1 MHLRVE
7 DYLKLNK
14 KEELMHASKK
24 LFVRSL
30 SILFI
35 FGSLNIIAQDN
46 EESVEEVVVT
56 GSYLKGSAVD
66 GASPVEIISSDT
78 IENLGATTIADIIR
92 NIAIDSG
99 SENNADSF
107 TSGSTQGT
115 SSVNLRG
122 LGLSSTLVLV
132 DGKRN
137 TVAAQTANDGSV
149 FVDTNSLPVNILD
162 RVEILKEGAASI
174 YGSDAV
180 AGVVNY
186 IFKEDFTGFEVNIS
200 SQETDVGSQEDNRM
214 SVLMGKDFGNTNL
227 MLSLSTLDRSP
238 LPGKAKP
245 EYAQLG
251 VSSFGSSFL
260 IYPPGPPSALT
271 PSQFYTTVDSGPY
284 AGTYAI
290 LEYVP
295 DANCAANNG
304 VPIPMGTSVVGLSA
318 GTLCG
323 FFFGDRFNYVNDED
337 HQQAYAAMTT
347 SLDNGV
353 EVKIDY
359 LSSTVD
365 VNDNPQSPSYP
376 ALSYL
381 TLPNIIM
388 PGASGS
394 PFSYPVLFRGRVLGS
409 ASPSKNAP
417 RANEN
422 DRLSISFDGTLD
434 NGFDWS
440 LSYTDSSQT
449 ASFFQPDTSTSRLAA
464 AVRGVGGP
472 GGDELWNLF
481 DPSSNSSALSE
492 YISSGEERTTD
503 ASLSVVDFVMTGSA
517 GNFDIAAGLQFKDE
531 SFKIRRNAES
541 VAQFNDNGDVIVQS
555 DLIFLGGGG
564 ENSASRNSSALFV
577 EASTDVNEKL
587 QLKAAAR
594 YESLESDNAFNP
606 KISARYQASDN
617 LVLRGSLSTSF
628 REPSLVQLASDLV
641 SLQGLQDF
649 DENGNPVGGT
659 AFIRVAVASNANL
672 TPEESDNMN
681 LGAIWT
687 PNDQTSLTVDYWAID
702 YTDVITIENAQGKI
716 LANPNGPDIKRSVGT
731 LVGVTTRYFNASKV
745 DASGVDI
752 EAKYNF
758 DTSFGEAS
766 LAVNHANIMKYEIPD
781 GSGGMTDVVGRF
793 NYNNFARS
801 MPENKTIISAQLNS
815 GSHQVA
821 AFYRMISDYETQR
834 PLDAL
839 ATARGFTQ
847 KIGEFN
853 TLDLRYNYNME
864 LGGNNVQL
872 SLGINNVMDEDA
884 PLVFDAT
891 NWAYDPKH
899 HDVRGKM
906 MYVGI
911 KLTR

>member
-1 MHLRVE
+1 MQ
-7 DYLKLNK
+7 N
-14 KEELMHASKK
+14 SKK
-24 LFVRSL
+24 LFIQSL
-30 SILFI
+30 SIFFI
-35 FGSLNIIAQDN
+35 FSSFNIIAQDN
-46 EESVEEVVVT
+46 EESIEEVVVT

-66 GASPVEIISSDT
+66 GASPVDIISRET
-78 IENLGATTIADIIR
+78 IENLGATTVADIIR
-92 NIAIDSG
+92 NMAIDSG

-107 TSGSTQGT
+107 TAGSTQGS

-122 LGLSSTLVLV
+122 LGLSSTLVLI

-149 FVDTNSLPVNILD
+149 FVDTNSIPINIIE
-162 RVEILKEGAASI
+162 RVEVLKEGAASV

-186 IFKEDFTGFEVNIS
+186 ILREDFTGVEVNV
-200 SQETDVGSQEDNRM
+200 SQQKTDVGNQEDNRM
-214 SVLMGKDFGNTNL
+214 SILMGKDFGDTNL
-227 MLSLSTLDRSP
+227 MLSLSTLNRSP
-238 LPGKAKP
+238 LPGTERP

-251 VSSFGSSFL
+251 ISSFGSSFL
-260 IYPPGPPSALT
+260 IYPPAPLSALS
-271 PSQFYTTVDSGPY
+271 PSQFFTSVASGPY

-295 DANCAANNG
+295 DANCVANKG
-304 VPIPMGTSVVGLSA
+304 ILIPMGTSAIGQSA

-323 FFFGDRFNYVNDED
+323 FFFGDRFNFVNDED
-337 HQQAYAAMTT
+337 HSQSYVSMTT
-347 SLDNGV
+347 KLENDMNL
-353 EVKIDY
+353 KIDY

-381 TLPNIIM
+381 TLPNIIL
-388 PGASGS
+388 PGTSGS

-422 DRLSISFDGTLD
+422 ERLSVSLNGSLD
-434 NGFDWS
+434 NGFDWT

-449 ASFFQPDTSTSRLAA
+449 ASFFQPDTSTSRLRD

-472 GGDELWNLF
+472 GGNELWNLF
-481 DPSSNSSALSE
+481 DPSANSAALSE

-503 ASLSVVDFVMTGSA
+503 ASLSVIDLVLTGTV
-517 GNFDIAAGLQFKDE
+517 GIFDIATGLQLKDE
-531 SFKIRRNAES
+531 SFKIERNDAS
-541 VAQFNDNGDVIVQS
+541 VAQFNANGDVIVQS

-564 ENSASRNSSALFV
+564 ENNASRDSSAIFI
-577 EASTDVNEKL
+577 EASTDASEKL
-587 QLKAAAR
+587 EVNIAAR
-594 YESLESDNAFNP
+594 YERLDSDNAFNP
-606 KISARYQASDN
+606 KISARYQASEN
-617 LVLRGSLSTSF
+617 FVLRGSLSTSF

-649 DENGNPVGGT
+649 DESGNPVGGT
-659 AFIRVAVASNANL
+659 AFIRVAVASNPNL

-681 LGAIWT
+681 FGAIWT

-702 YTDVITIENAQGKI
+702 YKDVITIENAQGKI

-731 LVGVTTRYFNASKV
+731 LVGVTTRYFNAAKV
-745 DASGVDI
+745 DASGVDL
-752 EAKYNF
+752 EAKYNM
-758 DTSFGEAS
+758 DTSFGNATF
-766 LAVNHANIMKYEIPD
+766 AVNHANIMKYEIPN

-815 GSHQVA
+815 GNHQLA

-834 PLDAL
+834 PLDAI
-839 ATARGFTQ
+839 ATSRGFKQ
-847 KIGEFN
+847 EIGEFN
-853 TLDLRYNYNME
+853 TLDLRYNYSFE
-864 LGGNNVQL
+864 LNESNVQL
-872 SLGINNVMDEDA
+872 SFGINNVTDEDA

-906 MYVGI
+906 MYFGI
-911 KLTR
+911 KLSK

>member
-1 MHLRVE
+1 MQ
-7 DYLKLNK
+7 N
-14 KEELMHASKK
+14 SKK
-24 LFVRSL
+24 LFIQSL
-30 SILFI
+30 SIFFI
-35 FGSLNIIAQDN
+35 FSSFNIIAQDN
-46 EESVEEVVVT
+46 EESIEEVVVT

-66 GASPVEIISSDT
+66 GASPVDIISRET
-78 IENLGATTIADIIR
+78 IENLGATTVADIIR
-92 NIAIDSG
+92 NMAIDSG

-107 TSGSTQGT
+107 TAGSTQGS

-122 LGLSSTLVLV
+122 LGLSSTLVLI

-149 FVDTNSLPVNILD
+149 FVDTNSIPINIIE
-162 RVEILKEGAASI
+162 RVEVLKEGAASV

-186 IFKEDFTGFEVNIS
+186 ILREDFTGVEVNV
-200 SQETDVGSQEDNRM
+200 SQQKTDVGNQEDNRM
-214 SVLMGKDFGNTNL
+214 SILMGKDFGDTNL
-227 MLSLSTLDRSP
+227 MLSLSTLNRSP
-238 LPGKAKP
+238 LPGTERP

-251 VSSFGSSFL
+251 ISSFGSSFL
-260 IYPPGPPSALT
+260 IYPPAPLSALS
-271 PSQFYTTVDSGPY
+271 PSQFFTTVASGPY

-295 DANCAANNG
+295 DANCVANKG
-304 VPIPMGTSVVGLSA
+304 ILIPMGTSAIGQSA

-323 FFFGDRFNYVNDED
+323 FFFGDRFNFVNDED
-337 HQQAYAAMTT
+337 HSQSYVSMTT
-347 SLDNGV
+347 KLENDMNL
-353 EVKIDY
+353 KIDY

-381 TLPNIIM
+381 TLPNIIL
-388 PGASGS
+388 PGTSGS

-422 DRLSISFDGTLD
+422 ERLSVSLNGSLD
-434 NGFDWS
+434 NGFDWT

-449 ASFFQPDTSTSRLAA
+449 ASFFQPDTSTSRLRD
-464 AVRGVGGP
+464 AVRGIGGP
-472 GGDELWNLF
+472 GGNELWNLF
-481 DPSSNSSALSE
+481 DPSANSAALSE

-503 ASLSVVDFVMTGSA
+503 ASLSVIDLVLTGTV
-517 GNFDIAAGLQFKDE
+517 GRFDIATGLQLKDE
-531 SFKIRRNAES
+531 SFKIERNDAS
-541 VAQFNDNGDVIVQS
+541 VAQFNANGDVIVQS

-564 ENSASRNSSALFV
+564 ENNASRDSSAIFI
-577 EASTDVNEKL
+577 EASTDASEKL
-587 QLKAAAR
+587 EVNIAAR
-594 YESLESDNAFNP
+594 YERLDSDNAFNP
-606 KISARYQASDN
+606 KISARYQASEN
-617 LVLRGSLSTSF
+617 FVLRGSLSTSF

-649 DENGNPVGGT
+649 DESGNPVGGT
-659 AFIRVAVASNANL
+659 AFIRVAVASNPNL

-681 LGAIWT
+681 FGAIWT

-702 YTDVITIENAQGKI
+702 YKDVITIENAQGKI

-731 LVGVTTRYFNASKV
+731 LVGVTTRYFNAAKV
-745 DASGVDI
+745 DASGVDL
-752 EAKYNF
+752 EAKYNM
-758 DTSFGEAS
+758 DTSFGNATF
-766 LAVNHANIMKYEIPD
+766 AVNHANIMKYEIPN

-815 GSHQVA
+815 GNHQLA

-834 PLDAL
+834 PLDAI
-839 ATARGFTQ
+839 ATSRGFKQ
-847 KIGEFN
+847 EIGEFN
-853 TLDLRYNYNME
+853 TLDLRYNYSFE
-864 LGGNNVQL
+864 LNESNVQL
-872 SLGINNVMDEDA
+872 SFGINNVTDEDA

-906 MYVGI
+906 MYFGI
-911 KLTR
+911 KLSK

>member
-1 MHLRVE
+1 MQ
-7 DYLKLNK
+7 N
-14 KEELMHASKK
+14 SKK
-24 LFVRSL
+24 LFIQSL
-30 SILFI
+30 SIFFI
-35 FGSLNIIAQDN
+35 FSSFNIIAQDN
-46 EESVEEVVVT
+46 EESIEEVVVT

-66 GASPVEIISSDT
+66 GASPVDIISRET
-78 IENLGATTIADIIR
+78 IENLGATTVADIIR
-92 NIAIDSG
+92 NMAIDSG

-107 TSGSTQGT
+107 TAGSTQGS

-122 LGLSSTLVLV
+122 LGLSSTLVLI

-149 FVDTNSLPVNILD
+149 FVDTNSIPINIIE
-162 RVEILKEGAASI
+162 RVEVLKEGAASV

-186 IFKEDFTGFEVNIS
+186 ILREDFTGVEVNV
-200 SQETDVGSQEDNRM
+200 SQQKTDVGNQEDNRM
-214 SVLMGKDFGNTNL
+214 SILMGKDFGDTNL
-227 MLSLSTLDRSP
+227 MLSLSALNRSP
-238 LPGKAKP
+238 LPGTERP

-251 VSSFGSSFL
+251 ISSFGSSFL
-260 IYPPGPPSALT
+260 IYPPAPLSALS
-271 PSQFYTTVDSGPY
+271 PSQFFTTVASGPY

-295 DANCAANNG
+295 DANCVANKG
-304 VPIPMGTSVVGLSA
+304 ILIPMGTSAIGQSA

-323 FFFGDRFNYVNDED
+323 FFFGDRFNFVNDED
-337 HQQAYAAMTT
+337 HSQSYVSMTT
-347 SLDNGV
+347 KLENDMNL
-353 EVKIDY
+353 KIDY

-381 TLPNIIM
+381 TLPNIIL
-388 PGASGS
+388 PGTSGS

-422 DRLSISFDGTLD
+422 ERFSVSLNGSLD
-434 NGFDWS
+434 NGFEWT
-440 LSYTDSSQT
+440 LSFTDSSQT
-449 ASFFQPDTSTSRLAA
+449 ASFFQPDTSTSRLRD
-464 AVRGVGGP
+464 AVRGIGGP
-472 GGDELWNLF
+472 GGNELWNLF
-481 DPSSNSSALSE
+481 DPSANSAALSE

-503 ASLSVVDFVMTGSA
+503 ASLSVIDLVLTGTV
-517 GNFDIAAGLQFKDE
+517 GIFDIATGLQLKDE
-531 SFKIRRNAES
+531 SFKIERNDAS
-541 VAQFNDNGDVIVQS
+541 VAQFNANGDVIVQS

-564 ENSASRNSSALFV
+564 ENNASRDSSAIFI
-577 EASTDVNEKL
+577 EASTDASEKL
-587 QLKAAAR
+587 EVNIAAR
-594 YESLESDNAFNP
+594 YEKLDSDNAFNP
-606 KISARYQASDN
+606 KISARYQASEN
-617 LVLRGSLSTSF
+617 FVLRGSLSTSF

-649 DENGNPVGGT
+649 DESGNPVGGT
-659 AFIRVAVASNANL
+659 AFIRVAVASNPNL

-681 LGAIWT
+681 FGAIWT

-702 YTDVITIENAQGKI
+702 YKDVITIENAQGKI

-731 LVGVTTRYFNASKV
+731 LVGVTTRYFNAAKV
-745 DASGVDI
+745 DASGVDL
-752 EAKYNF
+752 EAKYNM
-758 DTSFGEAS
+758 DTSFGNATF
-766 LAVNHANIMKYEIPD
+766 AINHANIMKYEIPN

-815 GSHQVA
+815 GNHQLA

-834 PLDAL
+834 PLDAI
-839 ATARGFTQ
+839 ATSRGFKQ
-847 KIGEFN
+847 EIGEFN
-853 TLDLRYNYNME
+853 TLDLRYNYSFE
-864 LGGNNVQL
+864 LNESNVQL
-872 SLGINNVMDEDA
+872 SFGINNVTDEDA

-906 MYVGI
+906 MYFGI
-911 KLTR
+911 KLSR

>member
-1 MHLRVE
+1 MQ
-7 DYLKLNK
+7 N
-14 KEELMHASKK
+14 SKK
-24 LFVRSL
+24 LFIQSL
-30 SILFI
+30 SIFFI
-35 FGSLNIIAQDN
+35 FSSFHIIAQDN
-46 EESVEEVVVT
+46 EESIEEVVVT

-66 GASPVEIISSDT
+66 GASPVDIISRET
-78 IENLGATTIADIIR
+78 IENLGATTVADIIR
-92 NIAIDSG
+92 NMAIDSG

-107 TSGSTQGT
+107 TAGSTQGS

-122 LGLSSTLVLV
+122 LGLSSTLVLI

-149 FVDTNSLPVNILD
+149 FVDTNSIPINIIE
-162 RVEILKEGAASI
+162 RVEVLKEGAASV

-186 IFKEDFTGFEVNIS
+186 ILREDFTGVEVNV
-200 SQETDVGSQEDNRM
+200 SQQKTDVGNQEDNRM
-214 SVLMGKDFGNTNL
+214 SILMGKDFGDTNL
-227 MLSLSTLDRSP
+227 MLSLSTLNRSP
-238 LPGKAKP
+238 LPGTERP

-251 VSSFGSSFL
+251 ISSFGSSFL
-260 IYPPGPPSALT
+260 IYPPAPLSALS
-271 PSQFYTTVDSGPY
+271 PSQFFTSVASGPY

-295 DANCAANNG
+295 DANCVANKG
-304 VPIPMGTSVVGLSA
+304 ILIPMGTSAIGQSA

-323 FFFGDRFNYVNDED
+323 FFFGDRFNFVNDED
-337 HQQAYAAMTT
+337 HSQSYVSMTT
-347 SLDNGV
+347 KLENDMNL
-353 EVKIDY
+353 KIDY

-381 TLPNIIM
+381 TLPNIIL
-388 PGASGS
+388 PGTSGS

-422 DRLSISFDGTLD
+422 ERLSVSLNGSLD
-434 NGFDWS
+434 NGFDWT

-449 ASFFQPDTSTSRLAA
+449 ASFFQPDTSTSRLRD
-464 AVRGVGGP
+464 AVRGIGGP
-472 GGDELWNLF
+472 GGNELWNLF
-481 DPSSNSSALSE
+481 DPSANSAALSE

-503 ASLSVVDFVMTGSA
+503 ASLSVIDLVLTGTV
-517 GNFDIAAGLQFKDE
+517 GIFDIATGLQLKDE
-531 SFKIRRNAES
+531 SFKIERNDAS
-541 VAQFNDNGDVIVQS
+541 VAQFNANGDVIVQS

-564 ENSASRNSSALFV
+564 ENNASRDSSAIFI
-577 EASTDVNEKL
+577 EASTDASEKL
-587 QLKAAAR
+587 EVNIAAR
-594 YESLESDNAFNP
+594 YERLDSDNAFNP
-606 KISARYQASDN
+606 KISARYQASEN
-617 LVLRGSLSTSF
+617 FVLRGSLSTSF

-649 DENGNPVGGT
+649 DESGNPVGGT
-659 AFIRVAVASNANL
+659 AFIRVAVASNPNL

-681 LGAIWT
+681 FGAIWT

-702 YTDVITIENAQGKI
+702 YKDVITIENAQGKI

-731 LVGVTTRYFNASKV
+731 LVGVTTRYFNAAKV
-745 DASGVDI
+745 DASGVDL
-752 EAKYNF
+752 EAKYNM
-758 DTSFGEAS
+758 DTSFGNATF
-766 LAVNHANIMKYEIPD
+766 AVNHANIMKYEIPN

-815 GSHQVA
+815 GNHQLA

-834 PLDAL
+834 PLDAI
-839 ATARGFTQ
+839 ATSRGFKQ
-847 KIGEFN
+847 EIGEFN
-853 TLDLRYNYNME
+853 TLDLRYNYSFE
-864 LGGNNVQL
+864 LNESNVQL
-872 SLGINNVMDEDA
+872 SFGINNVTDEDA

-906 MYVGI
+906 MYFGI
-911 KLTR
+911 KLSK

>member
-1 MHLRVE
+1 M
-7 DYLKLNK
+7 
-14 KEELMHASKK
+14 
-24 LFVRSL
+24 
-30 SILFI
+30 
-35 FGSLNIIAQDN
+35 
-46 EESVEEVVVT
+46 
-56 GSYLKGSAVD
+56 
-66 GASPVEIISSDT
+66 
-78 IENLGATTIADIIR
+78 
-92 NIAIDSG
+92 
-99 SENNADSF
+99 
-107 TSGSTQGT
+107 
-115 SSVNLRG
+115 
-122 LGLSSTLVLV
+122 SSTLVLI

-149 FVDTNSLPVNILD
+149 FVDTNSIPINIIE
-162 RVEILKEGAASI
+162 RVEVLKEGAASV

-186 IFKEDFTGFEVNIS
+186 ILREDFTGVEVNV
-200 SQETDVGSQEDNRM
+200 SQQKTDVGNQEDNRM
-214 SVLMGKDFGNTNL
+214 SILMGKDFGDTNL
-227 MLSLSTLDRSP
+227 MLSLSTLNRSP
-238 LPGKAKP
+238 LPGTERP

-251 VSSFGSSFL
+251 ISSFGSSFL
-260 IYPPGPPSALT
+260 IYPPAPLSALS
-271 PSQFYTTVDSGPY
+271 PSQFFTSVASGPY

-295 DANCAANNG
+295 DANCVANKG
-304 VPIPMGTSVVGLSA
+304 ILIPMGTSAIGQSA

-323 FFFGDRFNYVNDED
+323 FFFGDRFNFVNDED
-337 HQQAYAAMTT
+337 HSQSYVSMTT
-347 SLDNGV
+347 KLENDMNL
-353 EVKIDY
+353 KIDY

-381 TLPNIIM
+381 TLPNIIL
-388 PGASGS
+388 PGTSGS

-422 DRLSISFDGTLD
+422 ERLSVSLNGSLD
-434 NGFDWS
+434 NGFDWT

-449 ASFFQPDTSTSRLAA
+449 ASFFQPDTSTSRLRD
-464 AVRGVGGP
+464 AVRGIGGP
-472 GGDELWNLF
+472 GGNELWNLF
-481 DPSSNSSALSE
+481 DPSANSAALSE

-503 ASLSVVDFVMTGSA
+503 ASLSVIDLVLTGTV
-517 GNFDIAAGLQFKDE
+517 GIFDIATGLQLKDE
-531 SFKIRRNAES
+531 SFKIERNDAS
-541 VAQFNDNGDVIVQS
+541 VAQFNANGDVIVQS

-564 ENSASRNSSALFV
+564 ENNASRDSSAIFI
-577 EASTDVNEKL
+577 EASTDASEKL
-587 QLKAAAR
+587 EVNIAAR
-594 YESLESDNAFNP
+594 YERLDSDNAFNP
-606 KISARYQASDN
+606 KISARYQASEN
-617 LVLRGSLSTSF
+617 FVLRGSLSTSF

-649 DENGNPVGGT
+649 DESGNPVGGT
-659 AFIRVAVASNANL
+659 AFIRVAVASNPNL

-681 LGAIWT
+681 FGAIWT

-702 YTDVITIENAQGKI
+702 YKDVITIENAQGKI

-731 LVGVTTRYFNASKV
+731 LVGVTTRYFNAAKV
-745 DASGVDI
+745 DASGVDL
-752 EAKYNF
+752 EAKYNM
-758 DTSFGEAS
+758 DTSFGNATF
-766 LAVNHANIMKYEIPD
+766 AVNHANIMKYEIPN

-815 GSHQVA
+815 GNHQLA

-834 PLDAL
+834 PLDAI
-839 ATARGFTQ
+839 ATSRGFKQ
-847 KIGEFN
+847 EIGEFN
-853 TLDLRYNYNME
+853 TLDLRYNYSFE
-864 LGGNNVQL
+864 LNESNVQL
-872 SLGINNVMDEDA
+872 SFGINNVTDEDA

-906 MYVGI
+906 MYFGI
-911 KLTR
+911 KLSR

>member
-1 MHLRVE
+1 M
-7 DYLKLNK
+7 
-14 KEELMHASKK
+14 
-24 LFVRSL
+24 
-30 SILFI
+30 
-35 FGSLNIIAQDN
+35 
-46 EESVEEVVVT
+46 
-56 GSYLKGSAVD
+56 
-66 GASPVEIISSDT
+66 
-78 IENLGATTIADIIR
+78 
-92 NIAIDSG
+92 AIDSG

-107 TSGSTQGT
+107 TAGSTQGS

-122 LGLSSTLVLV
+122 LGLSSTLVLI

-149 FVDTNSLPVNILD
+149 FVDTNSIPINIIE
-162 RVEILKEGAASI
+162 RVEVLKEGAASV

-186 IFKEDFTGFEVNIS
+186 ILREDFTGVEVNV
-200 SQETDVGSQEDNRM
+200 SQQKTDVGNQEDNRM
-214 SVLMGKDFGNTNL
+214 SILMGKDFGDTNL
-227 MLSLSTLDRSP
+227 MLSLSTLNRSP
-238 LPGKAKP
+238 LPGTERP

-251 VSSFGSSFL
+251 ISSFGSSFL
-260 IYPPGPPSALT
+260 IYPPAPLSALS
-271 PSQFYTTVDSGPY
+271 PSQFFTTVASGPY

-295 DANCAANNG
+295 DANCVANKG
-304 VPIPMGTSVVGLSA
+304 ILIPMGTSAIGQSA

-323 FFFGDRFNYVNDED
+323 FFFGDRFNFVNDED
-337 HQQAYAAMTT
+337 HSQSYVSMTT
-347 SLDNGV
+347 KLENDMNL
-353 EVKIDY
+353 KIDY

-381 TLPNIIM
+381 TLPNIIL
-388 PGASGS
+388 PGTSGS

-422 DRLSISFDGTLD
+422 ERLSVSLNGSLD
-434 NGFDWS
+434 NGFDWT

-449 ASFFQPDTSTSRLAA
+449 ASFFQPDTSTSRLRD

-472 GGDELWNLF
+472 GGNELWNLF
-481 DPSSNSSALSE
+481 DPSANSAALSE

-503 ASLSVVDFVMTGSA
+503 ASLSVIDLVLTGTV
-517 GNFDIAAGLQFKDE
+517 GIFDIATGLQLKDE
-531 SFKIRRNAES
+531 SFKIERNDAS
-541 VAQFNDNGDVIVQS
+541 VAQFNANGDVIVQS

-564 ENSASRNSSALFV
+564 ENNASRDSSAIFI
-577 EASTDVNEKL
+577 EASTDASEKL
-587 QLKAAAR
+587 EVNIAAR
-594 YESLESDNAFNP
+594 YERLDSDNAFNP
-606 KISARYQASDN
+606 KISARYQASEN
-617 LVLRGSLSTSF
+617 FVLRGSLSTSF

-649 DENGNPVGGT
+649 DESGNPVGGT
-659 AFIRVAVASNANL
+659 AFIRVAVASNPNL

-681 LGAIWT
+681 FGAIWT

-702 YTDVITIENAQGKI
+702 YKDVITIENAQGKI

-731 LVGVTTRYFNASKV
+731 LVGVTTRYFNAAKV
-745 DASGVDI
+745 DASGVDL
-752 EAKYNF
+752 EAKYNM
-758 DTSFGEAS
+758 DTSFGNATF
-766 LAVNHANIMKYEIPD
+766 AVNHANIMKYEIPN

-815 GSHQVA
+815 GNHQLA

-834 PLDAL
+834 PLDAI
-839 ATARGFTQ
+839 ATSRGFKQ
-847 KIGEFN
+847 EIGEFN
-853 TLDLRYNYNME
+853 TLDLRYNYSFE
-864 LGGNNVQL
+864 LNESNVQL
-872 SLGINNVMDEDA
+872 SFGINNVTDEDA

-906 MYVGI
+906 MYFGI
-911 KLTR
+911 KLSR

>member
-1 MHLRVE
+1 MQ
-7 DYLKLNK
+7 D
-14 KEELMHASKK
+14 SKK
-24 LFVRSL
+24 LFIQSL
-30 SILFI
+30 SIFFI
-35 FGSLNIIAQDN
+35 FSSFNIIAQDN
-46 EESVEEVVVT
+46 EESIEEVVVT

-66 GASPVEIISSDT
+66 GASPVDIISRET
-78 IENLGATTIADIIR
+78 IENLGATTVADIIR
-92 NIAIDSG
+92 NMAIDSG

-107 TSGSTQGT
+107 TAGSTQGS

-122 LGLSSTLVLV
+122 LGLSSTLVLI

-149 FVDTNSLPVNILD
+149 FVDTNSIPINIIE
-162 RVEILKEGAASI
+162 RVEVLKEGAASV

-186 IFKEDFTGFEVNIS
+186 ILREDFTGVEVNV
-200 SQETDVGSQEDNRM
+200 SQQKTDVGNQEDNRM
-214 SVLMGKDFGNTNL
+214 SILMGKDFGDTNL
-227 MLSLSTLDRSP
+227 MLSLSTLNRSP
-238 LPGKAKP
+238 LPGTERP

-251 VSSFGSSFL
+251 ISSFGSSFL
-260 IYPPGPPSALT
+260 IYPPAPLSALS
-271 PSQFYTTVDSGPY
+271 PSQFFTTVASGPY

-295 DANCAANNG
+295 DANCVANKG
-304 VPIPMGTSVVGLSA
+304 ILIPMGTSAIGQSA

-323 FFFGDRFNYVNDED
+323 FFFGDRFNFVNDED
-337 HQQAYAAMTT
+337 HSQSYVSMTT
-347 SLDNGV
+347 KLENDMNL
-353 EVKIDY
+353 KIDY

-381 TLPNIIM
+381 TLPNIIL
-388 PGASGS
+388 PGTSGS

-422 DRLSISFDGTLD
+422 ERLSVSLNGSLD
-434 NGFDWS
+434 NGFDWT

-449 ASFFQPDTSTSRLAA
+449 ASFFQPDTSTSRLRD

-472 GGDELWNLF
+472 GGNELWNLF
-481 DPSSNSSALSE
+481 DPSANSAALSE

-503 ASLSVVDFVMTGSA
+503 ASLSVIDLVLTGTV
-517 GNFDIAAGLQFKDE
+517 GIFDIATGLQLKDE
-531 SFKIRRNAES
+531 SFKIERNDAS
-541 VAQFNDNGDVIVQS
+541 VAQFNANGDVIVQS

-564 ENSASRNSSALFV
+564 ENNASRDSSAIFI
-577 EASTDVNEKL
+577 EASTDASEKL
-587 QLKAAAR
+587 EVNIAAR
-594 YESLESDNAFNP
+594 YERLDSDNAFNP
-606 KISARYQASDN
+606 KISARYQASEN
-617 LVLRGSLSTSF
+617 FVLRGSLSTSF

-649 DENGNPVGGT
+649 DESGNPVGGT
-659 AFIRVAVASNANL
+659 AFIRVAVASNPNL

-681 LGAIWT
+681 FGAIWT

-702 YTDVITIENAQGKI
+702 YKDVITIENAQGKI

-731 LVGVTTRYFNASKV
+731 LVGVTTRYFNAAKV
-745 DASGVDI
+745 DASGVDL
-752 EAKYNF
+752 EAKYNM
-758 DTSFGEAS
+758 DTSFGNATF
-766 LAVNHANIMKYEIPD
+766 AVNHANIMKYEIPN

-815 GSHQVA
+815 GNHQLA

-834 PLDAL
+834 PLDAI
-839 ATARGFTQ
+839 ATSRGFKQ
-847 KIGEFN
+847 EIGEFN
-853 TLDLRYNYNME
+853 TLDLRYNYSFE
-864 LGGNNVQL
+864 LNESNVQL
-872 SLGINNVMDEDA
+872 SFGINNVTDEDA

-906 MYVGI
+906 MYFGI
-911 KLTR
+911 KLSK

>member
-1 MHLRVE
+1 MQ
-7 DYLKLNK
+7 N
-14 KEELMHASKK
+14 SKK
-24 LFVRSL
+24 LFIQSL
-30 SILFI
+30 SIFFI
-35 FGSLNIIAQDN
+35 FSSFNIIAQDN
-46 EESVEEVVVT
+46 EESIEEVVVT

-66 GASPVEIISSDT
+66 GASPVDIISRET
-78 IENLGATTIADIIR
+78 IENLGATTVADIIR
-92 NIAIDSG
+92 NMAIDSG

-107 TSGSTQGT
+107 TAGSTQGS

-122 LGLSSTLVLV
+122 LGLSSTLVLI

-149 FVDTNSLPVNILD
+149 FVDTNSIPINIIE
-162 RVEILKEGAASI
+162 RVEVLKEGAASV

-186 IFKEDFTGFEVNIS
+186 ILREDFTGVEVNV
-200 SQETDVGSQEDNRM
+200 SQQKTDVGNQEDNRM
-214 SVLMGKDFGNTNL
+214 SILMGKDFGDTNL
-227 MLSLSTLDRSP
+227 MLSLSTLNRSP
-238 LPGKAKP
+238 LPGTERP

-251 VSSFGSSFL
+251 ISSFGSSFL
-260 IYPPGPPSALT
+260 IYPPAPLSALS
-271 PSQFYTTVDSGPY
+271 PSQFFTTVASGPY

-295 DANCAANNG
+295 DANCVANKG
-304 VPIPMGTSVVGLSA
+304 ILIPMGTSAIGQSA

-323 FFFGDRFNYVNDED
+323 FFFGDRFNFVNDED
-337 HQQAYAAMTT
+337 HSQSYVSMTT
-347 SLDNGV
+347 KLENDMNL
-353 EVKIDY
+353 KIDY

-381 TLPNIIM
+381 TLPNIIL
-388 PGASGS
+388 PGTSGS

-422 DRLSISFDGTLD
+422 ERLSVSLNGSLD
-434 NGFDWS
+434 NGFDWT

-449 ASFFQPDTSTSRLAA
+449 ASFFQPDTSTSRLRD

-472 GGDELWNLF
+472 GGNELWNLF
-481 DPSSNSSALSE
+481 DPSANSAALSE

-503 ASLSVVDFVMTGSA
+503 ASLSVIDLVLTGTV
-517 GNFDIAAGLQFKDE
+517 GRFDIATGLQLKDE
-531 SFKIRRNAES
+531 SFKIERNDAS
-541 VAQFNDNGDVIVQS
+541 VAQFNANGDVIVQS

-564 ENSASRNSSALFV
+564 ENNASRDSSAIFI
-577 EASTDVNEKL
+577 EASTDASEKL
-587 QLKAAAR
+587 EVNIAAR
-594 YESLESDNAFNP
+594 YERLDSDNAFNP
-606 KISARYQASDN
+606 KISARYQASEN
-617 LVLRGSLSTSF
+617 FVLRGSLSTSF

-649 DENGNPVGGT
+649 DESGNPVGGT
-659 AFIRVAVASNANL
+659 AFIRVAVASNPNL

-681 LGAIWT
+681 FGAIWT

-702 YTDVITIENAQGKI
+702 YKDVITIENAQGKI

-731 LVGVTTRYFNASKV
+731 LVGVTTRYFNAAKV
-745 DASGVDI
+745 DASGVDL
-752 EAKYNF
+752 EAKYNM
-758 DTSFGEAS
+758 DTSFGNATF
-766 LAVNHANIMKYEIPD
+766 AVNHANIMKYEIPN

-815 GSHQVA
+815 GNHQLA

-834 PLDAL
+834 PLDAI
-839 ATARGFTQ
+839 ATSRGFKQ
-847 KIGEFN
+847 EIGEFN
-853 TLDLRYNYNME
+853 TLDLRYNYSFE
-864 LGGNNVQL
+864 LNESNVQL
-872 SLGINNVMDEDA
+872 SFGINNVTDEDA

-906 MYVGI
+906 MYFGI
-911 KLTR
+911 KLSK

>member
-1 MHLRVE
+1 MQ
-7 DYLKLNK
+7 N
-14 KEELMHASKK
+14 SKK
-24 LFVRSL
+24 LFIQSL
-30 SILFI
+30 SIFFI
-35 FGSLNIIAQDN
+35 FSSFNIIAQDN
-46 EESVEEVVVT
+46 EESIEEVVVT

-66 GASPVEIISSDT
+66 GASPVDIISRET
-78 IENLGATTIADIIR
+78 IENLGATTVADIIR
-92 NIAIDSG
+92 NMAIDSG

-107 TSGSTQGT
+107 TAGSTQGS

-122 LGLSSTLVLV
+122 LGLSSTLVLI

-149 FVDTNSLPVNILD
+149 FVDTNSIPINIIE
-162 RVEILKEGAASI
+162 RVEVLKEGAASV

-186 IFKEDFTGFEVNIS
+186 ILREDFTGVEVNV
-200 SQETDVGSQEDNRM
+200 SQQKTDVGNQEDNRM
-214 SVLMGKDFGNTNL
+214 SILMGKDFGDTNL
-227 MLSLSTLDRSP
+227 MLSLSTLNRSP
-238 LPGKAKP
+238 LPGTERP

-251 VSSFGSSFL
+251 ISSFGSSFL
-260 IYPPGPPSALT
+260 IYPPAPLSALS
-271 PSQFYTTVDSGPY
+271 PSQFFTTVASGPY

-295 DANCAANNG
+295 DANCVANKG
-304 VPIPMGTSVVGLSA
+304 ILIPMGTSAIGQSA

-323 FFFGDRFNYVNDED
+323 FFFGDRFNFVNDED
-337 HQQAYAAMTT
+337 HSQSYVSMTT
-347 SLDNGV
+347 KLENDMNL
-353 EVKIDY
+353 KIDY

-381 TLPNIIM
+381 TLPNIIL
-388 PGASGS
+388 PGTSGS

-422 DRLSISFDGTLD
+422 ERLSVSLNGSLD
-434 NGFDWS
+434 NGFDWT

-449 ASFFQPDTSTSRLAA
+449 ASFFQPDTSTSRLRD
-464 AVRGVGGP
+464 AVRGIGGP
-472 GGDELWNLF
+472 GGNELWNLF
-481 DPSSNSSALSE
+481 DPSANSAALSE

-503 ASLSVVDFVMTGSA
+503 ASLSVIDLVLTGTV
-517 GNFDIAAGLQFKDE
+517 GIFDIATGLQLKDE
-531 SFKIRRNAES
+531 SFKIERNDAS
-541 VAQFNDNGDVIVQS
+541 VAQFNANGDVIVQS

-564 ENSASRNSSALFV
+564 ENNASRDSSAIFI
-577 EASTDVNEKL
+577 EASTDASEKL
-587 QLKAAAR
+587 EVNIAAR
-594 YESLESDNAFNP
+594 YERLDSDNAFNP
-606 KISARYQASDN
+606 KISARYQASEN
-617 LVLRGSLSTSF
+617 FVLRGSLSTSF

-649 DENGNPVGGT
+649 DESGNPVGGT
-659 AFIRVAVASNANL
+659 AFIRVAVASNPNL

-681 LGAIWT
+681 FGAIWT

-702 YTDVITIENAQGKI
+702 YKDVITIENAQGKI

-731 LVGVTTRYFNASKV
+731 LVGVTTRYFNAAKV
-745 DASGVDI
+745 DASGVDL
-752 EAKYNF
+752 EAKYNM
-758 DTSFGEAS
+758 DTSFGNATF
-766 LAVNHANIMKYEIPD
+766 AVNHANIMKYEIPN

-815 GSHQVA
+815 GNHQLA

-834 PLDAL
+834 PLDAI
-839 ATARGFTQ
+839 ATSRGFKQ
-847 KIGEFN
+847 EIGEFN
-853 TLDLRYNYNME
+853 TLDLRYNYSFE
-864 LGGNNVQL
+864 LNESNVQL
-872 SLGINNVMDEDA
+872 SFGINNVTDEDA

-906 MYVGI
+906 MYFGI
-911 KLTR
+911 KLSR

>member
-1 MHLRVE
+1 MQ
-7 DYLKLNK
+7 N
-14 KEELMHASKK
+14 SKK
-24 LFVRSL
+24 LFIQSL
-30 SILFI
+30 SIFFI
-35 FGSLNIIAQDN
+35 FSSFHIIAQDN
-46 EESVEEVVVT
+46 EESIEEVVVT

-66 GASPVEIISSDT
+66 GASPVDIISRET
-78 IENLGATTIADIIR
+78 IENLGATTVADIIR
-92 NIAIDSG
+92 NMAIDSG

-107 TSGSTQGT
+107 TAGSTQGS

-122 LGLSSTLVLV
+122 LGLSSTLVLI

-149 FVDTNSLPVNILD
+149 FVDTNSIPINIIE
-162 RVEILKEGAASI
+162 RVEVLKEGAASV

-186 IFKEDFTGFEVNIS
+186 ILREDFTGVEVNV
-200 SQETDVGSQEDNRM
+200 SQQKTDVGNQEDNRM
-214 SVLMGKDFGNTNL
+214 SILMGKDFGDTNL
-227 MLSLSTLDRSP
+227 MLSLSTLNRSP
-238 LPGKAKP
+238 LPGTERP

-251 VSSFGSSFL
+251 ISSFGSSFL
-260 IYPPGPPSALT
+260 IYPPAPLSALS
-271 PSQFYTTVDSGPY
+271 PSQFFTSVASGPY

-295 DANCAANNG
+295 DANCVANKG
-304 VPIPMGTSVVGLSA
+304 ILIPMGTSAIGQSA

-323 FFFGDRFNYVNDED
+323 FFFGDRFNFVNDED
-337 HQQAYAAMTT
+337 HSQSYVSMTT
-347 SLDNGV
+347 KLENDMNL
-353 EVKIDY
+353 KIDY

-381 TLPNIIM
+381 TLPNIIL
-388 PGASGS
+388 PGTSGS

-422 DRLSISFDGTLD
+422 ERLSVSLNGSLD
-434 NGFDWS
+434 NGFDWT

-449 ASFFQPDTSTSRLAA
+449 ASFFQPDTSTSRLRD
-464 AVRGVGGP
+464 AVRGIGGP
-472 GGDELWNLF
+472 GGNELWNLF
-481 DPSSNSSALSE
+481 DPSANSAALSE

-503 ASLSVVDFVMTGSA
+503 ASLSVIDLVLTGTV
-517 GNFDIAAGLQFKDE
+517 GIFDIATGLQLKDE
-531 SFKIRRNAES
+531 SFKIERNDAS
-541 VAQFNDNGDVIVQS
+541 VAQFNANGDVIVQS

-564 ENSASRNSSALFV
+564 ENNASRDSSAIFI
-577 EASTDVNEKL
+577 EASTDASEKL
-587 QLKAAAR
+587 EVNIAAR
-594 YESLESDNAFNP
+594 YERLDSDNAFNP
-606 KISARYQASDN
+606 KISARYQASEN
-617 LVLRGSLSTSF
+617 FVLRGSLSTSF

-649 DENGNPVGGT
+649 DESGNPVGGT
-659 AFIRVAVASNANL
+659 AFIRVAVASNPNL

-681 LGAIWT
+681 FGAIWT

-702 YTDVITIENAQGKI
+702 YKDVITIENAQGKI

-731 LVGVTTRYFNASKV
+731 LVGVTTRYFNAAKV
-745 DASGVDI
+745 DASGVDL
-752 EAKYNF
+752 EAKYNM
-758 DTSFGEAS
+758 DTSFGNATF
-766 LAVNHANIMKYEIPD
+766 AVNHANIMKYEIPN

-815 GSHQVA
+815 GNHQLA

-834 PLDAL
+834 PLDAI
-839 ATARGFTQ
+839 ATSRGFKQ
-847 KIGEFN
+847 EIGEFN
-853 TLDLRYNYNME
+853 TLDLRYNYSFE
-864 LGGNNVQL
+864 LNESNVQL
-872 SLGINNVMDEDA
+872 SFGINNVTDEDA

-906 MYVGI
+906 MYFGI
-911 KLTR
+911 KLSR

>member
-1 MHLRVE
+1 MQ
-7 DYLKLNK
+7 N
-14 KEELMHASKK
+14 SKK
-24 LFVRSL
+24 LFIQSL
-30 SILFI
+30 SIFFI
-35 FGSLNIIAQDN
+35 FSSFNIIAQDN
-46 EESVEEVVVT
+46 EESIEEVVVT

-66 GASPVEIISSDT
+66 GASPVDIISRET
-78 IENLGATTIADIIR
+78 IENLGATTVADIIR
-92 NIAIDSG
+92 NMAIDSG

-107 TSGSTQGT
+107 TAGSTQGS

-122 LGLSSTLVLV
+122 LGLSSTLVLI

-149 FVDTNSLPVNILD
+149 FVDTNSIPINIIE
-162 RVEILKEGAASI
+162 RVEVLKEGAASV

-186 IFKEDFTGFEVNIS
+186 ILREDFTGVEVNV
-200 SQETDVGSQEDNRM
+200 SQQKTDVGNQEDNRM
-214 SVLMGKDFGNTNL
+214 SILMGKDFGDTNL
-227 MLSLSTLDRSP
+227 MLSLSTLNRSP
-238 LPGKAKP
+238 LPGTERP

-251 VSSFGSSFL
+251 ISSFGSSFL
-260 IYPPGPPSALT
+260 IYPPAPLSALS
-271 PSQFYTTVDSGPY
+271 PSQFFTTVASGPY

-295 DANCAANNG
+295 DANCVANKG
-304 VPIPMGTSVVGLSA
+304 ILIPMGTSAIGQSA

-323 FFFGDRFNYVNDED
+323 FFFGDRFNFVNDED
-337 HQQAYAAMTT
+337 HSQSYVSMTT
-347 SLDNGV
+347 KLENDMNL
-353 EVKIDY
+353 KIDY

-381 TLPNIIM
+381 TLPNIIL
-388 PGASGS
+388 PGTSGS

-422 DRLSISFDGTLD
+422 ERLSVSLNGSLD
-434 NGFDWS
+434 NGFDWT

-449 ASFFQPDTSTSRLAA
+449 ASFFQPDTSTSRLRD
-464 AVRGVGGP
+464 AVRGIGGP
-472 GGDELWNLF
+472 GGNELWNLF
-481 DPSSNSSALSE
+481 DPSANSAALSE

-503 ASLSVVDFVMTGSA
+503 ASLSVIDLVLTGTV
-517 GNFDIAAGLQFKDE
+517 GIFDIATGLQLKDE
-531 SFKIRRNAES
+531 SFKIERNDAS
-541 VAQFNDNGDVIVQS
+541 VAQFNANGDVIVQS

-564 ENSASRNSSALFV
+564 ENNASRDSSAIFI
-577 EASTDVNEKL
+577 EASTDASEKL
-587 QLKAAAR
+587 EVNIAAR
-594 YESLESDNAFNP
+594 YERLDSDNAFNP
-606 KISARYQASDN
+606 KISARYQASEN
-617 LVLRGSLSTSF
+617 FVLRGSLSTSF

-649 DENGNPVGGT
+649 DESGNPVGGT
-659 AFIRVAVASNANL
+659 AFIRVAVASNPNL

-681 LGAIWT
+681 FGAIWT

-702 YTDVITIENAQGKI
+702 YKDVITIENAQGKI

-731 LVGVTTRYFNASKV
+731 LVGVTTRYFNAAKV
-745 DASGVDI
+745 DASGVDL
-752 EAKYNF
+752 EAKYNM
-758 DTSFGEAS
+758 DTSFGNATF
-766 LAVNHANIMKYEIPD
+766 AVNHANIMKYEIPN

-815 GSHQVA
+815 GNHQLA

-834 PLDAL
+834 PLDAI
-839 ATARGFTQ
+839 ATSRGFKQ
-847 KIGEFN
+847 EIGEFN
-853 TLDLRYNYNME
+853 TLDLRYNYSFE
-864 LGGNNVQL
+864 LNESNVQL
-872 SLGINNVMDEDA
+872 SFGINNVTDEDA

-906 MYVGI
+906 MYFGI
-911 KLTR
+911 KLSK

>member
-1 MHLRVE
+1 MQ
-7 DYLKLNK
+7 N
-14 KEELMHASKK
+14 SKK
-24 LFVRSL
+24 LFIQSL
-30 SILFI
+30 SIFFI
-35 FGSLNIIAQDN
+35 FSSFNIIAQDN
-46 EESVEEVVVT
+46 EESIEEVVVT

-66 GASPVEIISSDT
+66 GASPVDIISRET
-78 IENLGATTIADIIR
+78 IENLGATTVADIIR
-92 NIAIDSG
+92 NMAIDSG

-107 TSGSTQGT
+107 TAGSTQGS

-122 LGLSSTLVLV
+122 LGLSSTLVLI

-149 FVDTNSLPVNILD
+149 FVDTNSIPINIIE
-162 RVEILKEGAASI
+162 RVEVLKEGAASV

-186 IFKEDFTGFEVNIS
+186 ILREDFTGVEVNV
-200 SQETDVGSQEDNRM
+200 SQQKTDVGNQEDNRM
-214 SVLMGKDFGNTNL
+214 SILMGKDFGDTNL
-227 MLSLSTLDRSP
+227 MLSLSTLNRSP
-238 LPGKAKP
+238 LPGTERP

-251 VSSFGSSFL
+251 ISSFGSSFL
-260 IYPPGPPSALT
+260 IYPPAPLSALS
-271 PSQFYTTVDSGPY
+271 PSQFFTTVASGPY

-295 DANCAANNG
+295 DANCVANKG
-304 VPIPMGTSVVGLSA
+304 ILIPMGTSAIGQSA

-323 FFFGDRFNYVNDED
+323 FFFGDRFNFVNDED
-337 HQQAYAAMTT
+337 HSQSYVSMTT
-347 SLDNGV
+347 KLENDMNL
-353 EVKIDY
+353 KIDY

-381 TLPNIIM
+381 TLPNIIL
-388 PGASGS
+388 PGTSGS

-422 DRLSISFDGTLD
+422 ERLSVSLNGSLD
-434 NGFDWS
+434 NGFDWT

-449 ASFFQPDTSTSRLAA
+449 ASFFQPDTSTSRLRD
-464 AVRGVGGP
+464 AVRGIGGP
-472 GGDELWNLF
+472 GGNELWNLF
-481 DPSSNSSALSE
+481 DPSANSAALSE

-503 ASLSVVDFVMTGSA
+503 ASLSVIDLVLTGTV
-517 GNFDIAAGLQFKDE
+517 GRFDIATGLQLKDE
-531 SFKIRRNAES
+531 SFKIERNDAS
-541 VAQFNDNGDVIVQS
+541 VAQFNANGDVIVQS

-564 ENSASRNSSALFV
+564 ENNASRDSSAIFI
-577 EASTDVNEKL
+577 EASTDASEKL
-587 QLKAAAR
+587 EVNIAAR
-594 YESLESDNAFNP
+594 YERLDSDNAFNP
-606 KISARYQASDN
+606 KISARSQASEN
-617 LVLRGSLSTSF
+617 FVLRGSLSTSF

-649 DENGNPVGGT
+649 DESGNPVGGT
-659 AFIRVAVASNANL
+659 AFIRVAVASNPNL

-681 LGAIWT
+681 FGAIWT

-702 YTDVITIENAQGKI
+702 YKDVITIENAQGKI

-731 LVGVTTRYFNASKV
+731 LVGVTTRYFNAAKV
-745 DASGVDI
+745 DASGVDL
-752 EAKYNF
+752 EAKYNM
-758 DTSFGEAS
+758 DTSFGNATF
-766 LAVNHANIMKYEIPD
+766 AVNHANIMKYEIPN

-815 GSHQVA
+815 GNHQLA

-834 PLDAL
+834 PLDAI
-839 ATARGFTQ
+839 ATSRGFKQ
-847 KIGEFN
+847 EIGEFN
-853 TLDLRYNYNME
+853 TLDLRYNYSFE
-864 LGGNNVQL
+864 LNESNVQL
-872 SLGINNVMDEDA
+872 SFGINNVTDEDA

-906 MYVGI
+906 MYFGI
-911 KLTR
+911 KLSR

>member
-1 MHLRVE
+1 MQ
-7 DYLKLNK
+7 N
-14 KEELMHASKK
+14 SKK
-24 LFVRSL
+24 LFIQSL
-30 SILFI
+30 SIFFI
-35 FGSLNIIAQDN
+35 FSSFNIIAQDN
-46 EESVEEVVVT
+46 EESIEEVVVT

-66 GASPVEIISSDT
+66 GASPVDIISRET
-78 IENLGATTIADIIR
+78 IENLGATTVADIIR
-92 NIAIDSG
+92 NMAIDSG

-107 TSGSTQGT
+107 TAGSTQGS

-122 LGLSSTLVLV
+122 LGLSSTLVLI

-149 FVDTNSLPVNILD
+149 FVDTNSIPINIIE
-162 RVEILKEGAASI
+162 RVEVLKEGAASV

-186 IFKEDFTGFEVNIS
+186 ILREDFTGVEVNV
-200 SQETDVGSQEDNRM
+200 SQQKTDVGNQEDNRM
-214 SVLMGKDFGNTNL
+214 SILMGKDFGDTNL
-227 MLSLSTLDRSP
+227 MLSLSTLNRSP
-238 LPGKAKP
+238 LPGTERP

-251 VSSFGSSFL
+251 ISSFGSSFL
-260 IYPPGPPSALT
+260 IYPPAPLSALS
-271 PSQFYTTVDSGPY
+271 PSQFFTTVASGPY

-295 DANCAANNG
+295 DANCVANKG
-304 VPIPMGTSVVGLSA
+304 ILIPMGTSAIGQSA

-323 FFFGDRFNYVNDED
+323 FFFGDRFNFVNDED
-337 HQQAYAAMTT
+337 HSQSYVSMTT
-347 SLDNGV
+347 KLENDMNL
-353 EVKIDY
+353 KIDY

-381 TLPNIIM
+381 TLPNIIL
-388 PGASGS
+388 PGTSGS

-422 DRLSISFDGTLD
+422 ERLSVSLNGSLD
-434 NGFDWS
+434 NGFDWT

-449 ASFFQPDTSTSRLAA
+449 ASFFQPDTSTSRLRD

-472 GGDELWNLF
+472 GGNELWNLF
-481 DPSSNSSALSE
+481 DPSANSAALSE

-503 ASLSVVDFVMTGSA
+503 ASLSVIDLVLTGTV
-517 GNFDIAAGLQFKDE
+517 GIFDIATGLQLKDE
-531 SFKIRRNAES
+531 SFKIERNDAS
-541 VAQFNDNGDVIVQS
+541 VAQFNANGDVIVQS

-564 ENSASRNSSALFV
+564 ENNASRDSSAIFI
-577 EASTDVNEKL
+577 EASTDASEKL
-587 QLKAAAR
+587 EVNIAAR
-594 YESLESDNAFNP
+594 YERLDSDNAFNP
-606 KISARYQASDN
+606 KISARYQASEN
-617 LVLRGSLSTSF
+617 FVLRGSLSTSF

-649 DENGNPVGGT
+649 DESGNPVGGT
-659 AFIRVAVASNANL
+659 AFIRVAVASNPNL

-681 LGAIWT
+681 FGAIWT

-702 YTDVITIENAQGKI
+702 YKDVITIENAQGKI

-731 LVGVTTRYFNASKV
+731 LVGVTTRYFNAAKV
-745 DASGVDI
+745 DASGVDL
-752 EAKYNF
+752 EAKYNM
-758 DTSFGEAS
+758 DTSFGNATF
-766 LAVNHANIMKYEIPD
+766 AVNHANIMKYEIPN

-815 GSHQVA
+815 GNHQLA

-834 PLDAL
+834 PLDAI
-839 ATARGFTQ
+839 ATSRGFKQ
-847 KIGEFN
+847 EIGEFN
-853 TLDLRYNYNME
+853 TLDLRYNYSFE
-864 LGGNNVQL
+864 LNESNVQL
-872 SLGINNVMDEDA
+872 SFGINNVTDEDA

-906 MYVGI
+906 MYFGI
-911 KLTR
+911 KLSR

>member
-1 MHLRVE
+1 MQ
-7 DYLKLNK
+7 N
-14 KEELMHASKK
+14 SKK
-24 LFVRSL
+24 LFIQSL
-30 SILFI
+30 SIFFI
-35 FGSLNIIAQDN
+35 FSSFNIIAQDN
-46 EESVEEVVVT
+46 EESIEEVVVT

-66 GASPVEIISSDT
+66 GASPVDIISRET
-78 IENLGATTIADIIR
+78 IENLGATTVADIIR
-92 NIAIDSG
+92 NMAIDSG

-107 TSGSTQGT
+107 TAGSTQGS

-122 LGLSSTLVLV
+122 LGLSSTLVLI

-149 FVDTNSLPVNILD
+149 FVDTNSIPINIIE
-162 RVEILKEGAASI
+162 RVEVLKEGAASV

-186 IFKEDFTGFEVNIS
+186 ILREDFTGVEVNV
-200 SQETDVGSQEDNRM
+200 SQQKTDVGNQKDNRM
-214 SVLMGKDFGNTNL
+214 SILMGKDFGDTNL
-227 MLSLSTLDRSP
+227 MLSLSTLNRSP
-238 LPGKAKP
+238 LPGTERP

-251 VSSFGSSFL
+251 ISSFGSSFL
-260 IYPPGPPSALT
+260 IYPPAPLSALS
-271 PSQFYTTVDSGPY
+271 PSQFFTTVASGPY

-295 DANCAANNG
+295 DANCVANKG
-304 VPIPMGTSVVGLSA
+304 ILIPMGTSAIGQSA

-323 FFFGDRFNYVNDED
+323 FFFGDRFNFVNDED
-337 HQQAYAAMTT
+337 HSQSYVSMTT
-347 SLDNGV
+347 KLENDMNL
-353 EVKIDY
+353 KIDY

-381 TLPNIIM
+381 TLPNIIL
-388 PGASGS
+388 PGTSGS

-422 DRLSISFDGTLD
+422 ERLSVSLNGSLD
-434 NGFDWS
+434 NGFDWT

-449 ASFFQPDTSTSRLAA
+449 ASFFQPDTSTSRLRD

-472 GGDELWNLF
+472 GGNELWNLF
-481 DPSSNSSALSE
+481 DPSANSAALSE

-503 ASLSVVDFVMTGSA
+503 ASLSVIDLVLTGTV
-517 GNFDIAAGLQFKDE
+517 GIFDIATGLQLKDE
-531 SFKIRRNAES
+531 SFKIERNDAS
-541 VAQFNDNGDVIVQS
+541 VAQFNANGDVIVQS

-564 ENSASRNSSALFV
+564 ENNASRDSSAIFI
-577 EASTDVNEKL
+577 EASTDASEKL
-587 QLKAAAR
+587 EVNIAAR
-594 YESLESDNAFNP
+594 YERLDSDNAFNP
-606 KISARYQASDN
+606 KISARYQASEN
-617 LVLRGSLSTSF
+617 FVLRGSLSTSF

-649 DENGNPVGGT
+649 DESGNPVGGT
-659 AFIRVAVASNANL
+659 AFIRVAVASNPNL

-681 LGAIWT
+681 FGAIWT

-702 YTDVITIENAQGKI
+702 YKDVITIENAQGKI

-731 LVGVTTRYFNASKV
+731 LVGVTTRYFNAAKV
-745 DASGVDI
+745 DASGVDL
-752 EAKYNF
+752 EAKYNM
-758 DTSFGEAS
+758 DTSFGNATF
-766 LAVNHANIMKYEIPD
+766 AVNHANIMKYEIPN

-815 GSHQVA
+815 GNHQLA

-834 PLDAL
+834 PLDAI
-839 ATARGFTQ
+839 ATSRGFKQ
-847 KIGEFN
+847 EIGEFN
-853 TLDLRYNYNME
+853 TLDLRYNYSFE
-864 LGGNNVQL
+864 LNESNVQL
-872 SLGINNVMDEDA
+872 SFGINNVTDEDA

-906 MYVGI
+906 MYFGI
-911 KLTR
+911 KLSR

>member
-1 MHLRVE
+1 MQ
-7 DYLKLNK
+7 N
-14 KEELMHASKK
+14 SKK
-24 LFVRSL
+24 LFIQSL
-30 SILFI
+30 SIFFI
-35 FGSLNIIAQDN
+35 FSSFHIIAQDN
-46 EESVEEVVVT
+46 EESIEEVVVT

-66 GASPVEIISSDT
+66 GASPVDIISRET
-78 IENLGATTIADIIR
+78 IENLGATTVADIIR
-92 NIAIDSG
+92 NMAIDSG

-107 TSGSTQGT
+107 TAGSTQGS

-122 LGLSSTLVLV
+122 LGLSSTLVLI

-149 FVDTNSLPVNILD
+149 FVDTNSIPINIIE
-162 RVEILKEGAASI
+162 RVEVLKEGAASV

-186 IFKEDFTGFEVNIS
+186 ILREDFTGVEVNV
-200 SQETDVGSQEDNRM
+200 SQQKTDVGNQEDNRM
-214 SVLMGKDFGNTNL
+214 SILMGKDFGDTNL
-227 MLSLSTLDRSP
+227 MLSLSTLNRSP
-238 LPGKAKP
+238 LPGTERP

-251 VSSFGSSFL
+251 ISSFGSSFL
-260 IYPPGPPSALT
+260 IYPPAPLSALS
-271 PSQFYTTVDSGPY
+271 PSQFFTTVASGPY

-295 DANCAANNG
+295 DANCVANKG
-304 VPIPMGTSVVGLSA
+304 ILIPMGTSAIGQSA

-323 FFFGDRFNYVNDED
+323 FFFGDRFNFVNDED
-337 HQQAYAAMTT
+337 HSQSYVSMTT
-347 SLDNGV
+347 KLENDMNL
-353 EVKIDY
+353 KIDY

-381 TLPNIIM
+381 TLPNIIL
-388 PGASGS
+388 PGTSGS

-422 DRLSISFDGTLD
+422 ERLSVSLNGSLD
-434 NGFDWS
+434 NGFDWT

-449 ASFFQPDTSTSRLAA
+449 ASFFQPDTSTSRLRD
-464 AVRGVGGP
+464 AVRGIGGP
-472 GGDELWNLF
+472 GGNELWNLF
-481 DPSSNSSALSE
+481 DPSANSAALSE

-503 ASLSVVDFVMTGSA
+503 ASLSVIDLVLTGTV
-517 GNFDIAAGLQFKDE
+517 GIFDIATGLQLKDE
-531 SFKIRRNAES
+531 SFKIERNDAS
-541 VAQFNDNGDVIVQS
+541 VAQFNANGDVIVQS

-564 ENSASRNSSALFV
+564 ENNASRDSSAIFI
-577 EASTDVNEKL
+577 EASTDASEKL
-587 QLKAAAR
+587 EVNIAAR
-594 YESLESDNAFNP
+594 YERLDSDNAFNP
-606 KISARYQASDN
+606 KISARYQASEN
-617 LVLRGSLSTSF
+617 FVLRGSLSTSF

-649 DENGNPVGGT
+649 DESGNPVGGT
-659 AFIRVAVASNANL
+659 AFIRVAVASNPNL

-681 LGAIWT
+681 FGAIWT

-702 YTDVITIENAQGKI
+702 YKDVITIENAQGKI

-731 LVGVTTRYFNASKV
+731 LVGVTTRYFNAAKV
-745 DASGVDI
+745 DASGVDL
-752 EAKYNF
+752 EAKYNM
-758 DTSFGEAS
+758 DTSFGNATF
-766 LAVNHANIMKYEIPD
+766 AVNHANIMKYEIPN

-815 GSHQVA
+815 GNHQLA

-834 PLDAL
+834 PLDAI
-839 ATARGFTQ
+839 ATSRGFKQ
-847 KIGEFN
+847 EIGEFN
-853 TLDLRYNYNME
+853 TLDLRYNYSFE
-864 LGGNNVQL
+864 LNESNVQL
-872 SLGINNVMDEDA
+872 SFGINNVTDEDA

-906 MYVGI
+906 MYFGI
-911 KLTR
+911 KLSK